1 MFRPH
6 RTQGLRGETYGVVH
20 KGGATTSND
29 KSLIYACVGVRVC
42 TQVTHA
48 HGAVD
53 TAGDMHAPW
62 DARVHPKPQ
71 PLNMPL
77 KTGTAREITS
87 VAPRA
92 HVLSKDTQA
101 LTVAIVCH
109 TVCVAWQVGTDGG
122 GGAAACKTACDTA
135 VVPSSVV
142 HVHQSLMACLTREST
157 SVVPAG
163 NVVLQM
169 WICPHVGFDAML
181 CAGCVVA

>member
-122 GGAAACKTACDTA
+122 GGQLRVRLLVTLLLCPLQWYMSISPSWHVSQERAHQWCQQGMWCCKCGYA
-135 VVPSSVV
+135 
-142 HVHQSLMACLTREST
+142 HM
-157 SVVPAG
+157 
-163 NVVLQM
+163 
-169 WICPHVGFDAML
+169 
-181 CAGCVVA
+181 